1 VPDFK
6 PFIVIGL
13 ALGGVYAMS
22 GVGLVVLFRTT
33 GVLNLAYG
41 AVGALGSLVAFTLID
56 HEQNEWMAYGVA
68 IMLAGV
74 LTLIYGLLL
83 GPPLANRDP
92 LVKASASLGFAL
104 ILLGF
109 MQWRW
114 TADVRSLAL
123 PTSDWQY
130 TNGWL
135 RITWTQAIGVI
146 FPVAVTIATTIF
158 LKRNKTGAAMR
169 ALADDRD
176 NTALLGVPVRR
187 MVFHEITR
195 AAIQEA
201 LASPRDIDEEL
212 VEARP
217 RALRI
222 DLNLPDAGSFLV
234 HDRTRIDV
242 GGDQDAHG
250 VLHVLV
256 DGEGGDVGDHQVD
269 DGQFT
274 QQGRSPVR
282 SARRAGSRV
291 GSEGRGRSR
300 RGARPPPG
308 GARSRRRRRGRRA
321 SLGRRPGRGG
331 TPRRPPHG
339 TVRRPGRTARR

>member
-1 VPDFK
+1 MPDFK

-114 TADVRSLAL
+114 TADVRSLDL

-135 RITWTQAIGVI
+135 RITWTQAIGMI

-187 MVFHEITR
+187 VEATAWFVSGLLFGFSGLMLASLVSMEI
-195 AAIQEA
+195 AALTFSIPIAA
-201 LASPRDIDEEL
+201 LAAALIGRLESLWITLAAAFVIGIIQAEL
-212 VEARP
+212 NAFSSLAEYRNMTPFVCA
-217 RALRI
+217 I
-222 DLNLPDAGSFLV
+222 LV
-234 HDRTRIDV
+234 LLWFGWRR
-242 GGDQDAHG
+242 
-250 VLHVLV
+250 
-256 DGEGGDVGDHQVD
+256 QV
-269 DGQFT
+269 
-274 QQGRSPVR
+274 
-282 SARRAGSRV
+282 
-291 GSEGRGRSR
+291 EGRV
-300 RGARPPPG
+300 A
-308 GARSRRRRRGRRA
+308 
-321 SLGRRPGRGG
+321 
-331 TPRRPPHG
+331 
-339 TVRRPGRTARR
+339 

>member
-1 VPDFK
+1 MPDFK
-6 PFIVIGL
+6 PYIVIGL

-74 LTLIYGLLL
+74 LTLIYGVLL

-92 LVKASASLGFAL
+92 LVKASATLGFAL

-114 TADVRSLAL
+114 TADVRSLSL
-123 PTSDWQY
+123 PTTDWQY

-135 RITWTQAIGVI
+135 RINGTQAIGMI
-146 FPVAVTIATTIF
+146 FPIVVAVATTVF
-158 LKRNKTGAAMR
+158 LKKNKTGTAMR

-187 MVFHEITR
+187 VEASAWFVSGLLFGFSGLMLASLVSMEI
-195 AAIQEA
+195 AALTFSIPIAA
-201 LASPRDIDEEL
+201 LAAALIGRLESLWITLAAAFVIGIIQAEL
-212 VEARP
+212 NAFSSLAEYRNMTPFVCA
-217 RALRI
+217 I
-222 DLNLPDAGSFLV
+222 LV
-234 HDRTRIDV
+234 LLWFGWRR
-242 GGDQDAHG
+242 
-250 VLHVLV
+250 
-256 DGEGGDVGDHQVD
+256 QV
-269 DGQFT
+269 
-274 QQGRSPVR
+274 
-282 SARRAGSRV
+282 
-291 GSEGRGRSR
+291 EGRV
-300 RGARPPPG
+300 A
-308 GARSRRRRRGRRA
+308 
-321 SLGRRPGRGG
+321 
-331 TPRRPPHG
+331 
-339 TVRRPGRTARR
+339 

>member
-1 VPDFK
+1 MPDFK

-56 HEQNEWMAYGVA
+56 HEQNEWMAYGAA

-114 TADVRSLAL
+114 TADVRSLSL
-123 PTSDWQY
+123 PTSEWQY
-130 TNGWL
+130 TTGTDDWL
-135 RITWTQAIGVI
+135 RITATQAIGMI
-146 FPVAVTIATTIF
+146 FPIVVTVATTVF
-158 LKRNKTGAAMR
+158 LKRNKTGTAMR

-187 MVFHEITR
+187 VEASAWFVSGLLFGFSGLLLASLVSMEI
-195 AAIQEA
+195 AALTFSIPIAA
-201 LASPRDIDEEL
+201 LAAALIGRLESLWITLAAAFVIGIIQAEL
-212 VEARP
+212 NAFSSLAEYRNMTPFVCA
-217 RALRI
+217 I
-222 DLNLPDAGSFLV
+222 LV
-234 HDRTRIDV
+234 LLWFGWRR
-242 GGDQDAHG
+242 
-250 VLHVLV
+250 
-256 DGEGGDVGDHQVD
+256 QV
-269 DGQFT
+269 
-274 QQGRSPVR
+274 
-282 SARRAGSRV
+282 
-291 GSEGRGRSR
+291 EGRV
-300 RGARPPPG
+300 A
-308 GARSRRRRRGRRA
+308 
-321 SLGRRPGRGG
+321 
-331 TPRRPPHG
+331 
-339 TVRRPGRTARR
+339 

>member
-1 VPDFK
+1 MPDFK

-114 TADVRSLAL
+114 TADVRSLDL
-123 PTSDWQY
+123 PTQGNHY
-130 TNGWL
+130 T
-135 RITWTQAIGVI
+135 
-146 FPVAVTIATTIF
+146 
-158 LKRNKTGAAMR
+158 
-169 ALADDRD
+169 
-176 NTALLGVPVRR
+176 VPGYR
-187 MVFHEITR
+187 
-195 AAIQEA
+195 
-201 LASPRDIDEEL
+201 
-212 VEARP
+212 
-217 RALRI
+217 
-222 DLNLPDAGSFLV
+222 
-234 HDRTRIDV
+234 
-242 GGDQDAHG
+242 
-250 VLHVLV
+250 VL
-256 DGEGGDVGDHQVD
+256 
-269 DGQFT
+269 
-274 QQGRSPVR
+274 
-282 SARRAGSRV
+282 
-291 GSEGRGRSR
+291 
-300 RGARPPPG
+300 GARF
-308 GARSRRRRRGRRA
+308 ATAWYRLWQA
-321 SLGRRPGRGG
+321 SKR
-331 TPRRPPHG
+331 
-339 TVRRPGRTARR
+339 

>member
-1 VPDFK
+1 MPDFK

-83 GPPLANRDP
+83 GPPLADRDP

-114 TADVRSLAL
+114 TADVRSLDL

-135 RITWTQAIGVI
+135 RITWTQAIGMI

-187 MVFHEITR
+187 VEATAWFVSGLLFGFSGLMLASLVSMEI
-195 AAIQEA
+195 AALTFSIPIAA
-201 LASPRDIDEEL
+201 LAAALIGRLESLWITLAAAFVIGIIQAEL
-212 VEARP
+212 NAFSSLAEYRNMTPFVCA
-217 RALRI
+217 I
-222 DLNLPDAGSFLV
+222 LV
-234 HDRTRIDV
+234 LLWFGWRR
-242 GGDQDAHG
+242 
-250 VLHVLV
+250 
-256 DGEGGDVGDHQVD
+256 QV
-269 DGQFT
+269 
-274 QQGRSPVR
+274 
-282 SARRAGSRV
+282 
-291 GSEGRGRSR
+291 EGRV
-300 RGARPPPG
+300 A
-308 GARSRRRRRGRRA
+308 
-321 SLGRRPGRGG
+321 
-331 TPRRPPHG
+331 
-339 TVRRPGRTARR
+339 

>member
-68 IMLAGV
+68 IILAGV

-114 TADVRSLAL
+114 TADVRSLDL

-135 RITWTQAIGVI
+135 RITWTQAIGMI
-146 FPVAVTIATTIF
+146 FPVAVTIATTVF
-158 LKRNKTGAAMR
+158 LKKNKTGAAMR

-187 MVFHEITR
+187 VEATAWFVSGLLFGFSGLMLASLVSMEI
-195 AAIQEA
+195 AALTFSIPIAA
-201 LASPRDIDEEL
+201 LAAALIGRLESLWITLAAAFVIGIIQAEL
-212 VEARP
+212 NAFSSLAEYRNMTPFVCA
-217 RALRI
+217 I
-222 DLNLPDAGSFLV
+222 LV
-234 HDRTRIDV
+234 LLWFGWRR
-242 GGDQDAHG
+242 
-250 VLHVLV
+250 
-256 DGEGGDVGDHQVD
+256 QV
-269 DGQFT
+269 
-274 QQGRSPVR
+274 
-282 SARRAGSRV
+282 
-291 GSEGRGRSR
+291 EGRV
-300 RGARPPPG
+300 A
-308 GARSRRRRRGRRA
+308 
-321 SLGRRPGRGG
+321 
-331 TPRRPPHG
+331 
-339 TVRRPGRTARR
+339 

>member
-1 VPDFK
+1 MPDFK

-68 IMLAGV
+68 IILAGV

-114 TADVRSLAL
+114 TADVRSLGL

-135 RITWTQAIGVI
+135 RITWTQAIGMI
-146 FPVAVTIATTIF
+146 FPVAVTIATTVF
-158 LKRNKTGAAMR
+158 LKKNKTGAAMR

-187 MVFHEITR
+187 VEATAWFVSGLLFGFSGLMLASLVSMEI
-195 AAIQEA
+195 AALTFSIPIAA
-201 LASPRDIDEEL
+201 LAAALIGRLESLWITLAAAFVIGIIQAEL
-212 VEARP
+212 NAFSSLAEYRNMTPFVCA
-217 RALRI
+217 I
-222 DLNLPDAGSFLV
+222 LV
-234 HDRTRIDV
+234 LLWFGWRR
-242 GGDQDAHG
+242 
-250 VLHVLV
+250 
-256 DGEGGDVGDHQVD
+256 QV
-269 DGQFT
+269 
-274 QQGRSPVR
+274 
-282 SARRAGSRV
+282 
-291 GSEGRGRSR
+291 EGRV
-300 RGARPPPG
+300 A
-308 GARSRRRRRGRRA
+308 
-321 SLGRRPGRGG
+321 
-331 TPRRPPHG
+331 
-339 TVRRPGRTARR
+339 